1 MLNHMALQGRL
12 TRDPELRTTQS
23 GTSVCSFTVA
33 WSEKYKETETQLF
46 LDCTAWRSTSE
57 MVSKYFSKGKEIIVE
72 GKLNTEKWKDK
83 DGNNR
88 TSIKMT
94 VDRVH
99 FCGPKE
105 NGDTCNT
112 YHPAG
117 AGVDVRA
124 DDFPE
129 VDEDGELPF

>member
-1 MLNHMALQGRL
+1 MSLQGRL
-12 TRDPELRTTQS
+12 TRDPELRHTQS
-23 GTSVCSFTVA
+23 GTAVCSFTVA

-46 LDCTAWRSTSE
+46 LDCTAWRNTGE

-72 GKLNTEKWKDK
+72 GKLNTEKWKDR

-105 NGDTCNT
+105 NGGDTCNT
-112 YHPAG
+112 YHAAG
-117 AGVDVRA
+117 TPVDVSANDFA
-124 DDFPE
+124 DVE
-129 VDEDGELPF
+129 EDGELPF